1 MKLQEFKLMRKMK
14 KNISRFK
21 LSTFEW
27 IGVISIYIISTINVS
42 FIAHQLYN
50 VIFITQNFISAVL
63 LVPILCILL
72 LSIYSTILYQFG
84 RRNIYKLVGLLGVFS
99 SIVGGLII
107 LFSERF
113 KNTNNQYRKNLK
125 IFFVSLY
132 ALLFLLII
140 QVLTYTNPAIY
151 FEKNTRMV
159 YNSCLI
165 PSYSLNDSLAAEN
178 SVLLNEIRVQI
189 NCYSTGFDGPV
200 IYIDNI
206 NIYTNSSNDLVNA
219 SVYIYHGINVD
230 ASFRND
236 ININTSSQKAMY
248 WVAIN
253 TSARIKYEGESYNY
267 LIVSERNSRS
277 PRFGG
282 GDYIH
287 DSDEYYL
294 IYGDIL
300 TKIEE
305 IFQSEF
311 NISLRT
317 INLNQSQN
325 IQRVENI
332 RNSSLILILI
342 PLLTIFYTGFNYIQ
356 LKVKKDN
363 FD

>member
-1 MKLQEFKLMRKMK
+1 MRTMK
-14 KNISRFK
+14 KNLSRSK

-27 IGVISIYIISTINVS
+27 IGVISIYIISTINVG

-50 VIFITQNFISAVL
+50 VIFITQNLYNAVL
-63 LVPILCILL
+63 LVPILFILL

-84 RRNIYKLVGLLGVFS
+84 RRNIYKLVGLLGLFS

-113 KNTNNQYRKNLK
+113 KNANNQYRKNLK

-132 ALLFLLII
+132 VLLFLLII

-151 FEKNTRMV
+151 FEKNTRML

-165 PSYSLNDSLAAEN
+165 PSYSLINSPAAEN

-189 NCYSTGFDGPV
+189 NCYSSGFDGPL

-206 NIYTNSSNDLVNA
+206 VVYTNSSNDLVNV
-219 SVYIYHGINVD
+219 SMYIYHGSSVD
-230 ASFRND
+230 VSFRNT
-236 ININTSSQKAMY
+236 IKMNTSSQKAMY
-248 WVAIN
+248 WVAIS
-253 TSARIKYEGESYNY
+253 TSAQIKYEGESYNY
-267 LIVSERNSRS
+267 LVVSERNSPS

-287 DSDEYYL
+287 NSDEYYL
-294 IYGDIL
+294 IYGDVL
-300 TKIEE
+300 KKIEE
-305 IFQSEF
+305 LFQSEF

-332 RNSSLILILI
+332 RNGSLVLILI
-342 PLLTIFYTGFNYIQ
+342 PLLSIFYTGFNYIQ
-356 LKVKKDN
+356 LKAKKDN
-363 FD
+363 LD